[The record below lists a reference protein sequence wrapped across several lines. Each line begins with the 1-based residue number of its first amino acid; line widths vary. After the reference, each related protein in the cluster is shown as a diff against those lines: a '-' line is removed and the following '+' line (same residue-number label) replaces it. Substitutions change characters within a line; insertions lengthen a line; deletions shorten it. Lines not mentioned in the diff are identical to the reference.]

1 MTSFEIQEF
10 NFGEELTSPSLAK
23 KRLTNWPVVYVL
35 SRPPQRERDRGR
47 IYIGESRSFTTRM
60 RQHLEGKKQYDLKT
74 VRVVLDDTFNKSV
87 CLDLESFLISL
98 AFGDGRNEVLNRNM
112 GIFDADYYGRENYRN
127 TFHEIFEELRTEG
140 LFQRSIPEISNSELF
155 KLSPFKAL
163 NNDQAVAVMDIMEG
177 LSEDL
182 AKDEELGKLTFVQGS
197 PGTGKTVV
205 AVYLMKLLKDI
216 SDFRDGADIDGDEM
230 FSEFFLEGTRERF
243 KDLKI
248 GIIVPQQALRKS
260 LEKVFSA
267 TPGLSKTMVLSAF
280 TAAEAQDDFD
290 ILIVDEA
297 HRLNQYSSQSVPAL
311 TKRFNSINEKL
322 FDGTK
327 PHASQIDWLRKK
339 SRHIIMMLDLE
350 QTIRPNDLPK
360 EEFESVLAQ
369 TPENRK
375 YRLYT
380 QMRSLGGEDYIAYVR
395 EVFSHIPP
403 VARLNFEG
411 YTLQIID
418 SPAQFVETIKQH
430 DREVGLSRI
439 VAGYAWPWISKKDSS
454 AFDIDLGDG
463 IQLQWNTKV
472 VDWVISENAV
482 NESGS
487 IHTIQGYDLNYAG
500 VIIGADLRYTPE
512 RGLFVEKSNYHDSQ
526 GKKNNKMRNQI
537 TSEEDLFGY
546 ITNIYKVLLTRGIKG
561 TYIHVVDVGLREYLA
576 RYFPVAPVA
585 TSG

>member
-10 NFGEELTSPSLAK
+10 NFSEELTHPALTTG
-23 KRLTNWPVVYVL
+23 RLSNWPVVYVL
-35 SRPPQRERDRGR
+35 NRPPQSERGR
-47 IYIGESRSFTTRM
+47 GGIYIGESRNFTARM
-60 RQHLEGKKQYDLKT
+60 RQHLEGKKNDDLKT

-112 GIFDADYYGRENYRN
+112 GISDADYYGRNDYRK
-127 TFHEIFEELRTEG
+127 TFHEVFEELRTEG

-163 NNDQAVAVMDIMEG
+163 NNDQAIAVMDIMEG

-182 AKDEELGKLTFVQGS
+182 LKDEEPGKLTFIQGS

-216 SDFRDGADIDGDEM
+216 SDFRDGEDVDGDVM
-230 FSEFFLEGTRERF
+230 FSEFYTEGTREQF

-248 GIIVPQQALRKS
+248 GLIVPQQALRKS
-260 LEKVFSA
+260 LEKVFNA

-280 TAAEAQDDFD
+280 TAAKSDQDFD

-297 HRLNQYSSQSVPAL
+297 HRLNQYSSQPSGGL
-311 TKRFNSINEKL
+311 NTQFNLINETL
-322 FDGTK
+322 FDGK
-327 PHASQIDWLRKK
+327 RPQASQLDWLRKK
-339 SRHIIMMLDLE
+339 SRHVILMLDLE
-350 QTIRPNDLPK
+350 QSIGPNDIPS
-360 EEFESVLAQ
+360 EEFNLVLAE
-369 TPENRK
+369 TPNSRK
-375 YRLYT
+375 YQLVT
-380 QMRSLGGEDYIAYVR
+380 QMRSLGGQDYINYVR
-395 EVFSHIPP
+395 QVFSHIPP
-403 VARLNFEG
+403 VSKLDFKG

-418 SPAQFVETIKQH
+418 SPGQFVETIKQR
-430 DREVGLSRI
+430 DEEVGLSRI

-454 AFDIDLGDG
+454 AFDIDLGNG
-463 IQLQWNTKV
+463 VQLQWNTKV
-472 VDWVISENAV
+472 VDWVISQNAV

-487 IHTIQGYDLNYAG
+487 IHTIQGYDLNYVG

-512 RGLFVEKSNYHDSQ
+512 RGLFIEKANYYDGP
-526 GKKNNKMRNQI
+526 GKRNNKRRGQV
-537 TSEEDLFGY
+537 TTEEDLFGY

-561 TYIHVVDVGLREYLA
+561 TYIHIVDKGLRDYLG
-576 RYFPVAPVA
+576 RYFPVAPRTVQ
-585 TSG
+585 